1 MNWCRSCWQVTE
13 PQKQVKQQ
21 AGLEASF
28 SPTLKIAVP
37 VTGLNGAHQYGG
49 RLEKI
54 TPGMREE
61 GLAGD
66 TMKME
71 ARREHLGPR
80 VSRATCC
87 ACLGLTS
94 PPLHTHDDGVC
105 AMPWGAPSSLGH
117 QLMPCTGTSKVQVS
131 WVPLGLGARTADF
144 TKNMMFKATSLCC
157 FNHA

>member
-61 GLAGD
+61 GLAGA

-94 PPLHTHDDGVC
+94 PPLHTHEDGVC
-105 AMPWGAPSSLGH
+105 ACLGVLHRHLDTSSCPALVPARSRSPGSPWDWEH
-117 QLMPCTGTSKVQVS
+117 RQLLSPKI
-131 WVPLGLGARTADF
+131 
-144 TKNMMFKATSLCC
+144 
-157 FNHA
+157 